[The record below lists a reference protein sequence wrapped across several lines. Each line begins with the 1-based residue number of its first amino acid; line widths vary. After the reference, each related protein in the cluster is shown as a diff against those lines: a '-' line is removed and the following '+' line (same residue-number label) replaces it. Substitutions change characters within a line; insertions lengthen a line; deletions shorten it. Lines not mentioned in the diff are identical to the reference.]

1 MQLSVIVRDEYE
13 KAERSG
19 RPWNFK
25 SCREEQSN
33 TTHSNTTQSNTTP
46 KVRCT
51 QCPPLPP
58 KLPSLPFFTLAPP
71 CQAICVYDEA
81 AGTLAGH
88 VLHKLRSLHLLPKE
102 SEMELIQGLAVAL
115 RRKGFGVALHT
126 ARGTAVKYQV
136 LPLHLLKLL
145 HPTPLPLLAHF
156 HSLSR
161 SPGS

>member
-1 MQLSVIVRDEYE
+1 MQLSVIVRAEYE

-19 RPWNFK
+19 RPWNHK

-33 TTHSNTTQSNTTP
+33 TTHYPPRAIPP

-58 KLPSLPFFTLAPP
+58 KLPSPPLFTFSPP
-71 CQAICVYDEA
+71 CQAIRVYDEA